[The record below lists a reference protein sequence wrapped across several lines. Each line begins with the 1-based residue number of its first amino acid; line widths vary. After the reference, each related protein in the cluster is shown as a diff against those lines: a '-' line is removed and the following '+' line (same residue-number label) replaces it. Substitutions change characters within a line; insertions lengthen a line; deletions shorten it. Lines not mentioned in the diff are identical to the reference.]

1 MIETRPKKTHERA
14 LLIGLEQHG
23 VSKWDLQDSLEELA
37 ELANSA
43 GAEVVDTI
51 TQKLARPTAPYYI
64 GKGKAESLK
73 PALQDRQ
80 VTSVIFEDELSP
92 AQART
97 RENLLSRKI
106 LDRTQLIL
114 DIVAQRARSREG
126 RLQIELAQLQ
136 YLLPRLTRMWDHLS
150 RQTGGIGTR
159 GPGETQLE
167 VDWRRVQ
174 ERISRLERELEA
186 VRRTRAVQRQGRKRH
201 QWPVAA
207 VVGYTNAGKS
217 TLLNLLTDADVV
229 YENKLFPTHDPTTR
243 SFVLPNK
250 QRVLL
255 TDTVGFLR
263 KLPHTLIESFKAT
276 LEEVSEADLL
286 IHIVDLS
293 HPRVDEQMEAVDG
306 VIKELDAYGKQ
317 TLIVFNKI
325 DNLPN
330 REMVDSYLKRFP
342 GSVAISA
349 RTGEGVN
356 KLVEALEHALSS
368 WRLRSRFRI
377 PANESALIAEIH
389 RVGHVLELRYEG
401 SDAVIV
407 AHVPPDLAQKL
418 ERYAVGELAALK
430 QRHPDLSEGPHNRSA

>member
-14 LLIGLEQHG
+14 LLIGLEKQG
-23 VSKWDLQDSLEELA
+23 VSKWDLRDSLEELA

-51 TQKLARPTAPYYI
+51 TQKLQKPTAPYYI
-64 GKGKAESLK
+64 GKGKAESIK
-73 PALQDRQ
+73 DSLQDRE
-80 VTSVIFEDELSP
+80 VTSVIFDDELSP
-92 AQART
+92 AQGRNL
-97 RENLLSRKI
+97 ENLLARKV

-114 DIVAQRARSREG
+114 DIFAQRARSREG

-167 VDWRRVQ
+167 VDRRRVQ
-174 ERISRLERELEA
+174 ERIARLERELES
-186 VRRTRAVQRQGRKRH
+186 VRKTRAIQRAGRKRH

-217 TLLNLLTDADVV
+217 TLLNLLTGADVV
-229 YENKLFPTHDPTTR
+229 AEDKLFATLDPTTR

-286 IHIVDLS
+286 IHVVDLS
-293 HPRVDEQMEAVDG
+293 HARVDDQIKAVEN
-306 VIKELDAYGKQ
+306 VTKELNAFGKQ
-317 TLIVFNKI
+317 TMLVFNKI
-325 DNLPN
+325 DLLENT
-330 REMVDSYLKRFP
+330 YLASIYCRRFP

-349 RTGEGVN
+349 
-356 KLVEALEHALSS
+356 KA
-368 WRLRSRFRI
+368 
-377 PANESALIAEIH
+377 
-389 RVGHVLELRYEG
+389 GHGIDQFV
-401 SDAVIV
+401 DA
-407 AHVPPDLAQKL
+407 
-418 ERYAVGELAALK
+418 
-430 QRHPDLSEGPHNRSA
+430 